1 MMKLEA
7 LIEEAYDS
15 YDGILAQKL
24 DFKDFSEH
32 YSVYNMWECP
42 EDATIQRELVS
53 AEEIV
58 DWIRFGI
65 ELAQKGYDDIEVSYK
80 ASEE

>member
-7 LIEEAYDS
+7 VIEEAYDS
-15 YDGILAQKL
+15 YDGILAQEL

-32 YSVYNMWECP
+32 YRVHNLWDCP
-42 EDATIQRELVS
+42 EDATIQRDLVP
-53 AEEIV
+53 AEEII
-58 DWIRFGI
+58 DWIRFGM

-80 ASEE
+80 TFEE

>member
-7 LIEEAYDS
+7 VIEESYDS
-15 YDGILAQKL
+15 YDGILAQEL

-32 YSVYNMWECP
+32 YRVYNMWDCP
-42 EDATIQRELVS
+42 EDATIQRDLVS

-58 DWIRFGI
+58 DWIRFGM

-80 ASEE
+80 TSEE